1 MRLNL
6 ILSTILQE
14 KERIDRMLSKYQEE
28 LGTLPKGTIS
38 EKKVKQSTYFYLKYR
53 EGKKV
58 ISRYIPQ
65 KDVDAVREQV
75 EKRRHI
81 ETMIRSLQ
89 EERAIAE
96 KALEGQLWFYIMAAI
111 WPYRNQS
118 WSGNYEGEAYDFIF
132 GPVANDD
139 VYRTF
144 TLYTAGVLTKEQTL
158 EQLKIKKLYNQLVL
172 TTEKALS
179 YLRFVG
185 TVPEEEF

>member
-14 KERIDRMLSKYQEE
+14 KERIDRMLAKYQEE
-28 LGTLPKGTIS
+28 LWTLPRGTIS

-75 EKRRHI
+75 ERRRHI

-96 KALEGQLWFYIMAAI
+96 KALEGQ
-111 WPYRNQS
+111 
-118 WSGNYEGEAYDFIF
+118 
-132 GPVANDD
+132 V
-139 VYRTF
+139 
-144 TLYTAGVLTKEQTL
+144 
-158 EQLKIKKLYNQLVL
+158 
-172 TTEKALS
+172 
-179 YLRFVG
+179 
-185 TVPEEEF
+185 

>member
-1 MRLNL
+1 M

-14 KERIDRMLSKYQEE
+14 KERIDRMLTKYQEE
-28 LGTLPKGTIS
+28 LETLPKGTIS
-38 EKKVKQSTYFYLKYR
+38 EKKVRQSTYFYLKYR

-96 KALEGQLWFYIMAAI
+96 KALEGQL
-111 WPYRNQS
+111 
-118 WSGNYEGEAYDFIF
+118 
-132 GPVANDD
+132 
-139 VYRTF
+139 
-144 TLYTAGVLTKEQTL
+144 
-158 EQLKIKKLYNQLVL
+158 
-172 TTEKALS
+172 
-179 YLRFVG
+179 
-185 TVPEEEF
+185 

>member
-1 MRLNL
+1 M

-14 KERIDRMLSKYQEE
+14 KERIDRMLAKYQEE
-28 LGTLPKGTIS
+28 LETLPKGTIS

-65 KDVDAVREQV
+65 KDVEAVREQV

-96 KALEGQLWFYIMAAI
+96 KALEGQL
-111 WPYRNQS
+111 
-118 WSGNYEGEAYDFIF
+118 
-132 GPVANDD
+132 
-139 VYRTF
+139 
-144 TLYTAGVLTKEQTL
+144 
-158 EQLKIKKLYNQLVL
+158 
-172 TTEKALS
+172 
-179 YLRFVG
+179 
-185 TVPEEEF
+185 

>member
-1 MRLNL
+1 M

-14 KERIDRMLSKYQEE
+14 KERIDRMLAKYQEE
-28 LGTLPKGTIS
+28 LEMLPNGTIS

-96 KALEGQLWFYIMAAI
+96 KALEGQL
-111 WPYRNQS
+111 
-118 WSGNYEGEAYDFIF
+118 
-132 GPVANDD
+132 
-139 VYRTF
+139 
-144 TLYTAGVLTKEQTL
+144 
-158 EQLKIKKLYNQLVL
+158 
-172 TTEKALS
+172 
-179 YLRFVG
+179 
-185 TVPEEEF
+185 

>member
-1 MRLNL
+1 M

-14 KERIDRMLSKYQEE
+14 KERIDRMLAKYQEE
-28 LGTLPKGTIS
+28 LEMLPKGTIS

-89 EERAIAE
+89 EERAIAK
-96 KALEGQLWFYIMAAI
+96 KALEGQL
-111 WPYRNQS
+111 
-118 WSGNYEGEAYDFIF
+118 
-132 GPVANDD
+132 
-139 VYRTF
+139 
-144 TLYTAGVLTKEQTL
+144 
-158 EQLKIKKLYNQLVL
+158 
-172 TTEKALS
+172 
-179 YLRFVG
+179 
-185 TVPEEEF
+185 

>member
-14 KERIDRMLSKYQEE
+14 KERIDRMLAKYQEKLE
-28 LGTLPKGTIS
+28 TLPKGTIS

-65 KDVDAVREQV
+65 KNVEAVREQL

-81 ETMIRSLQ
+81 ETMIRSLK

-96 KALEGQLWFYIMAAI
+96 KALEGQL
-111 WPYRNQS
+111 
-118 WSGNYEGEAYDFIF
+118 
-132 GPVANDD
+132 
-139 VYRTF
+139 
-144 TLYTAGVLTKEQTL
+144 
-158 EQLKIKKLYNQLVL
+158 
-172 TTEKALS
+172 
-179 YLRFVG
+179 
-185 TVPEEEF
+185 

>member
-14 KERIDRMLSKYQEE
+14 KERIDRMLAKYQEE
-28 LGTLPKGTIS
+28 LEMLPKGTIS

-96 KALEGQLWFYIMAAI
+96 KALEGQ
-111 WPYRNQS
+111 
-118 WSGNYEGEAYDFIF
+118 
-132 GPVANDD
+132 V
-139 VYRTF
+139 
-144 TLYTAGVLTKEQTL
+144 
-158 EQLKIKKLYNQLVL
+158 
-172 TTEKALS
+172 
-179 YLRFVG
+179 
-185 TVPEEEF
+185 

>member
-14 KERIDRMLSKYQEE
+14 KERIDRMLAKYQEE
-28 LGTLPKGTIS
+28 LEMLPKGTIS

-96 KALEGQLWFYIMAAI
+96 KALEGQL
-111 WPYRNQS
+111 
-118 WSGNYEGEAYDFIF
+118 
-132 GPVANDD
+132 
-139 VYRTF
+139 
-144 TLYTAGVLTKEQTL
+144 
-158 EQLKIKKLYNQLVL
+158 
-172 TTEKALS
+172 
-179 YLRFVG
+179 
-185 TVPEEEF
+185 

>member
-14 KERIDRMLSKYQEE
+14 KERIDRMLAKYQEE
-28 LGTLPKGTIS
+28 LEMLPKGTIS

-81 ETMIRSLQ
+81 ETLIRSLQ

-96 KALEGQLWFYIMAAI
+96 KALEGQL
-111 WPYRNQS
+111 
-118 WSGNYEGEAYDFIF
+118 
-132 GPVANDD
+132 
-139 VYRTF
+139 
-144 TLYTAGVLTKEQTL
+144 
-158 EQLKIKKLYNQLVL
+158 
-172 TTEKALS
+172 
-179 YLRFVG
+179 
-185 TVPEEEF
+185 

>member
-1 MRLNL
+1 MASWVSGSGVACEENRLNL

-14 KERIDRMLSKYQEE
+14 KERIDRMLAKYQEKLE
-28 LGTLPKGTIS
+28 TLPKGTIS

-96 KALEGQLWFYIMAAI
+96 KALEGQL
-111 WPYRNQS
+111 
-118 WSGNYEGEAYDFIF
+118 
-132 GPVANDD
+132 
-139 VYRTF
+139 
-144 TLYTAGVLTKEQTL
+144 
-158 EQLKIKKLYNQLVL
+158 
-172 TTEKALS
+172 
-179 YLRFVG
+179 
-185 TVPEEEF
+185 

>member
-14 KERIDRMLSKYQEE
+14 KERIDRMLAKYQEE
-28 LGTLPKGTIS
+28 LGTLPKGSIS
-38 EKKVKQSTYFYLKYR
+38 EKKVRQSTYFYLKYR

-65 KDVDAVREQV
+65 KDVEAVREQV

-96 KALEGQLWFYIMAAI
+96 KALEGQL
-111 WPYRNQS
+111 
-118 WSGNYEGEAYDFIF
+118 
-132 GPVANDD
+132 
-139 VYRTF
+139 
-144 TLYTAGVLTKEQTL
+144 
-158 EQLKIKKLYNQLVL
+158 
-172 TTEKALS
+172 
-179 YLRFVG
+179 
-185 TVPEEEF
+185 

>member
-1 MRLNL
+1 M

-14 KERIDRMLSKYQEE
+14 KERIDRMLAKYQEE
-28 LGTLPKGTIS
+28 LETLPKGTIS

-96 KALEGQLWFYIMAAI
+96 KALEGQL
-111 WPYRNQS
+111 
-118 WSGNYEGEAYDFIF
+118 
-132 GPVANDD
+132 
-139 VYRTF
+139 
-144 TLYTAGVLTKEQTL
+144 
-158 EQLKIKKLYNQLVL
+158 
-172 TTEKALS
+172 
-179 YLRFVG
+179 
-185 TVPEEEF
+185 

>member
-1 MRLNL
+1 MTVCCQNTKRNWGR
-6 ILSTILQE
+6 S
-14 KERIDRMLSKYQEE
+14 
-28 LGTLPKGTIS
+28 PKAIS

-96 KALEGQLWFYIMAAI
+96 KALEGQL
-111 WPYRNQS
+111 
-118 WSGNYEGEAYDFIF
+118 
-132 GPVANDD
+132 
-139 VYRTF
+139 
-144 TLYTAGVLTKEQTL
+144 
-158 EQLKIKKLYNQLVL
+158 
-172 TTEKALS
+172 
-179 YLRFVG
+179 
-185 TVPEEEF
+185 

>member
-14 KERIDRMLSKYQEE
+14 KERIDRMLAKYQEE
-28 LGTLPKGTIS
+28 LEMLPKGTIS

-65 KDVDAVREQV
+65 KDVEAVREQV

-96 KALEGQLWFYIMAAI
+96 KALEGQL
-111 WPYRNQS
+111 
-118 WSGNYEGEAYDFIF
+118 
-132 GPVANDD
+132 
-139 VYRTF
+139 
-144 TLYTAGVLTKEQTL
+144 
-158 EQLKIKKLYNQLVL
+158 
-172 TTEKALS
+172 
-179 YLRFVG
+179 
-185 TVPEEEF
+185 

>member
-1 MRLNL
+1 M

-14 KERIDRMLSKYQEE
+14 KERIDRMLAKYQEE
-28 LGTLPKGTIS
+28 LEMLPKGTIS

-96 KALEGQLWFYIMAAI
+96 KALEGQL
-111 WPYRNQS
+111 
-118 WSGNYEGEAYDFIF
+118 
-132 GPVANDD
+132 
-139 VYRTF
+139 
-144 TLYTAGVLTKEQTL
+144 
-158 EQLKIKKLYNQLVL
+158 
-172 TTEKALS
+172 
-179 YLRFVG
+179 
-185 TVPEEEF
+185 

>member
-14 KERIDRMLSKYQEE
+14 KERIDRMLAKYQEE

-38 EKKVKQSTYFYLKYR
+38 EKKVRQSTFFYLKYR

-96 KALEGQLWFYIMAAI
+96 KALEGQL
-111 WPYRNQS
+111 
-118 WSGNYEGEAYDFIF
+118 
-132 GPVANDD
+132 
-139 VYRTF
+139 
-144 TLYTAGVLTKEQTL
+144 
-158 EQLKIKKLYNQLVL
+158 
-172 TTEKALS
+172 
-179 YLRFVG
+179 
-185 TVPEEEF
+185 